1 MSISNKQAFFEGTIA
16 DSTTDEKVELTG
28 IETVRDIAIFND
40 SVGTLEFKINSTS
53 FTAVKL
59 LDSEDIVLD
68 DVNVGVI
75 YLSNNSGASID
86 YRIICM
92 GK

>member
-1 MSISNKQAFFEGTIA
+1 MSISNKQAFFEGAIA
-16 DSTTDEKVELTG
+16 DSTTDLKIELVG
-28 IETVRDIAIFND
+28 IDTVRDIVIFND
-40 SVGTLEFKINSTS
+40 SAGTLEFKINSTS
-53 FTAVKL
+53 FTAAKL
-59 LDSEDIVLD
+59 LDSEDMVLE
-68 DVNVGVI
+68 DVNIGVV